1 MKIKIFYIAL
11 AMSMIFGS
19 VGVVAAAEPT
29 LNQILTDA
37 YGANHYTEETSTSD
51 YLLKPASYTSVTI
64 YTKVDADQGAY
75 ADPTGWYEPGAAPVL
90 HQLFANPSDGQT
102 NSFITGN
109 QFGIY
114 IHSDGFGNI
123 YSENSKNS
131 RKLVRLFDID
141 KNKNG
146 KYDDNCYAFAFEDL
160 ITGSDNDYQDI
171 VVEVSSRDGQLTL
184 VPEFPTV
191 ALPVAAV
198 LGLLFMFG
206 RKKEKL

>member
-1 MKIKIFYIAL
+1 MKIKILYIAL

-19 VGVVAAAEPT
+19 VGVVAAEPT
-29 LNQILTDA
+29 LDQILTGA
-37 YGANHYTEETSTSD
+37 YGANHYTEVTSTSD

-64 YTKVDADQGAY
+64 YTKIDADQGAY
-75 ADPTGWYEPGAAPVL
+75 DDPTGWYEPGAQPVL
-90 HQLFANPSDGQT
+90 HGLFDKPRDGLT
-102 NSFITGN
+102 NSFTTGN

-114 IHSDGFGNI
+114 IHSDSFGNI
-123 YSENSKNS
+123 YSENSKNP
-131 RKLVRLFDID
+131 RKLVKLFDID
-141 KNKNG
+141 KNNNG

-171 VVEVSSRDGQLTL
+171 VVEVSSNNQLTL

-191 ALPVAAV
+191 AVPVAAV